1 MTKLLQHVQAPERM
15 RDYLDTSINNTHV
28 TTPRMFSNEG
38 RRAKCHRCQA
48 TAWYTSTQPE
58 LGQPTPAPKATKAK
72 QSRALLN
79 ATRCSRAC
87 AHTASSTV
95 GPFSG
100 KPNKTKIFNNATQHP
115 PDSIQKLTADR
126 CGPRHTAQSQHVK
139 QRPTPREARAED
151 RSVELLI
158 GKFEKSTS
166 HASSP
171 RRIGHTESQLKKAK
185 AMRPGT
191 FWWRYA
197 HTAASSTT
205 TNGRQRCPQ
214 GSCTQAS
221 HKSFDSTQNIRPG
234 RGDDVSRSIRT
245 DVSGP

>member
-1 MTKLLQHVQAPERM
+1 MTKLLQHVQAPERT

-28 TTPRMFSNEG
+28 TIPRMFSNEG

-48 TAWYTSTQPE
+48 TAWHTSTQPE

-72 QSRALLN
+72 QSRTLLN

-115 PDSIQKLTADR
+115 PDSIQKLTAGR
-126 CGPRHTAQSQHVK
+126 CGPRHTEQSQHVK
-139 QRPTPREARAED
+139 QRPTPREARVED

-158 GKFEKSTS
+158 GKFEK
-166 HASSP
+166 HIP
-171 RRIGHTESQLKKAK
+171 RQL
-185 AMRPGT
+185 
-191 FWWRYA
+191 
-197 HTAASSTT
+197 
-205 TNGRQRCPQ
+205 
-214 GSCTQAS
+214 
-221 HKSFDSTQNIRPG
+221 STQNRAHRIAAEKG
-234 RGDDVSRSIRT
+234 
-245 DVSGP
+245 